1 MLVHQ
6 PASAHTNMVHSLLLT
21 PLPPPLLLLPPPPT
35 HSSNLP
41 SSSPRCMAS
50 MRERM
55 ALASLLRLL
64 ASVARNLMVKQQ
76 QAAAVAQLA

>member
-1 MLVHQ
+1 
-6 PASAHTNMVHSLLLT
+6 
-21 PLPPPLLLLPPPPT
+21 
-35 HSSNLP
+35 
-41 SSSPRCMAS
+41 